1 MKLATFFY
9 GNSFNF
15 DHGPREED
23 FLESIRIASD
33 FARSGKREEALAAC
47 VAAADRKC
55 TPEQKSYALELASGY
70 ARHLRK
76 LDLADSLATRIPIDA
91 VKKSAQ
97 MQSLLDS
104 GKALQVIAQFAK
116 EDIAKWPFWKRGD
129 GLHHRGRAHTIAKN
143 GEKAETDLS
152 AALGFIGDLRTRETV
167 LLVLAQNRETNLK
180 DDSKALEAYE
190 AILEGKT
197 RLGGADEYS
206 ALLGIARIQTRRG
219 QFDEAL
225 KTLERADP
233 QNLKGVW
240 KENIQK
246 SIDAVKEARKSR

>member
-1 MKLATFFY
+1 MQNLLA
-9 GNSFNF
+9 NSK
-15 DHGPREED
+15 
-23 FLESIRIASD
+23 A
-33 FARSGKREEALAAC
+33 
-47 VAAADRKC
+47 
-55 TPEQKSYALELASGY
+55 PEVVQ
-70 ARHLRK
+70 
-76 LDLADSLATRIPIDA
+76 
-91 VKKSAQ
+91 
-97 MQSLLDS
+97 
-104 GKALQVIAQFAK
+104 QFGA
-116 EDIAKWPFWKRGD
+116 EDISKWPFWKRGD

-225 KTLERADP
+225 KTLNRAELEKL
-233 QNLKGVW
+233 QGVW
-240 KENIQK
+240 KTNIEK
-246 SIDAVKEARKSR
+246 SIEAVQQARK